1 MRIYLSAEGRTVQ
14 LSTSPKERIPL
25 EAAEAAALRL
35 LKALPNPAAEP
46 EKSPIGFAGPVESD
60 IERAP
65 APESATDDEDDD
77 A

>member
-1 MRIYLSAEGRTVQ
+1 MRIYLSADGRTVQ

-25 EAAEAAALRL
+25 EAAEATALRL
-35 LKALPNPAAEP
+35 LQALPAPAAGP
-46 EKSPIGFAGPVESD
+46 EKQPIGFTGPVESD

-65 APESATDDEDDD
+65 APESAPDDEDDD

>member
-1 MRIYLSAEGRTVQ
+1 MRIYLSTEGRTVQ
-14 LSTSPKERIPL
+14 LSTSPKERVPL
-25 EAAEAAALRL
+25 KAAEAAALRL
-35 LKALPNPAAEP
+35 LKALPGPDPEP
-46 EKSPIGFAGPVESD
+46 SKPPIGFAGSVESD